1 MSCLLSFVVGLPMEV
16 LSPPSCFTEA
26 RLDTSCCRCGLRL
39 IGVEEI
45 RPMLTCHH
53 EVYQR
58 LPGILISLPGYVP
71 CKAPPLFAFNGLP
84 LLPCSSCSV
93 VLISETTV
101 TQLFGGLGRHCLNS
115 VAHQL
120 VNIWSSPGMSACEY
134 EDMRPYCRV
143 APMGSHSGH
152 LCESFHHL
160 RPP

>member
-1 MSCLLSFVVGLPMEV
+1 MWLDCPWKCCLLLRVSQRPGLTPPAVAADFVD
-16 LSPPSCFTEA
+16 F
-26 RLDTSCCRCGLRL
+26 
-39 IGVEEI
+39 GVEEI

-93 VLISETTV
+93 VLIFETTLM
-101 TQLFGGLGRHCLNS
+101 QLFVGLGRHCLNS

-120 VNIWSSPGMSACEY
+120 MNIWSSPDMSACEY
-134 EDMRPYCRV
+134 EDKRPYCRV